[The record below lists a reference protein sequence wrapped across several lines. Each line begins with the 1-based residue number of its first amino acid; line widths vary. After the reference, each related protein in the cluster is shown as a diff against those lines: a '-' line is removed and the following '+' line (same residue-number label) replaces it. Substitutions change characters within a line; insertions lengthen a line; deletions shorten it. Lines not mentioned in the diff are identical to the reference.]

1 MCYNKG
7 AGECRD
13 SPEAAASGKRGDSLN
28 LLFFLT
34 PKATCTYLYD
44 DYTLRQALER
54 MENSGYT
61 ALPILTRGGAYCG
74 TLTEGDLL
82 WAVKNLCCMD
92 LRDTENHSIMSIAHR
107 RDNLPVSVS
116 TDMQTLLLKATDQNF
131 VPVVD
136 DKGDFIGIVTRRAI
150 MRFCMEN
157 LIAPQIAQVG

>member
-1 MCYNKG
+1 M
-7 AGECRD
+7 
-13 SPEAAASGKRGDSLN
+13 N

-82 WAVKNLCCMD
+82 RAFRKLCVMD
-92 LRDTENHSIMSIAHR
+92 
-107 RDNLPVSVS
+107 
-116 TDMQTLLLKATDQNF
+116 
-131 VPVVD
+131 
-136 DKGDFIGIVTRRAI
+136 
-150 MRFCMEN
+150 MRQAE
-157 LIAPQIAQVG
+157 